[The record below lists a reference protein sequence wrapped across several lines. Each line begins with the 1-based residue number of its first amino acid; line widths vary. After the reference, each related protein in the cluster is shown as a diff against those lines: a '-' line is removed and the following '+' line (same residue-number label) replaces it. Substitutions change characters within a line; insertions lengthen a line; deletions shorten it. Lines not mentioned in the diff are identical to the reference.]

1 MAIDPLQELKR
12 RRSAALT
19 TVSDPLDELKR
30 RRSLLS
36 NTALSPLMED
46 EPFAVERPSL
56 PEGPRRSQTLPTM
69 TTTAPAPKEFEQ
81 RLARAVRTGTK
92 KAAPFGTEEELTPAQ
107 RQQLERARYGRAVAE
122 DIGKA
127 VVGQPER
134 SVRRLATGVAN
145 LRNDPRAGALAES
158 LRKIEEETAP
168 ETGIG
173 AAARFVSEVGAF
185 APSGLAMGAVRSG
198 LESAAGEEFSTSSM
212 LSKLTGREGIA
223 DARLRAVAD
232 AGIDLTIP
240 GLISAVR
247 AARSVKDALKVGDD
261 LAKAFE
267 RGAREGAAE
276 GAESV
281 VGSFAR
287 KDGYRPRTTPE
298 TDPARLLA
306 PTSSQALPRTAPVGA
321 LPLTGEPALAGPAI
335 PTRGVPEPITDPSRL
350 IPATT
355 SRTIP
360 RGAEVAPV
368 TAPSPLGPAIP
379 SPAGTVRPEGPASPI
394 VRLLA
399 PQSEALRQR
408 LFWMPAVQEAVQQ
421 AEQAAPASRRRTAA
435 EAMARRK
442 PFEQALPEGAT
453 AEEVAAYQA
462 RRTPLGTAI
471 LRAEEAVS
479 GRVLKEEAFG
489 TPAQR
494 RERLARA
501 GQLRRSET
509 GRGPTA
515 AMLPDDVLE
524 QAAREVEGEVP
535 RVRGADT
542 PAEAMDRPID
552 ILMREAEDADEL
564 RIEREALGRPAELTA
579 EEIANASRLLADEGI
594 AKATAATRK
603 KMTDRQIALE
613 IAAREQTLAELSAP
627 VDQFLESPLL
637 EALSTA
643 SGRAQT
649 AGTRSR
655 VTGNML
661 TTSAELRQRYRGLT
675 QDQISVLEEA
685 GFDDVDSYFAFKKD
699 IDAKRFAAAAQERAL
714 HAARVE
720 QAKRAGVEPP
730 APQFKYAQVA
740 KPKAAPVVEAATE
753 APVVPEPKTIKVY
766 HATDA
771 DFDVP
776 NAGTMFT
783 TNARYAED
791 FADQIRSSGRPGR
804 VREAEI
810 TLRNPA
816 DLRALNMSP
825 SDLTPADIERLKQMG
840 YDSAHYRNEAYIIF
854 DPQQARM
861 DAPVAAAPAVE
872 VAEPKLKL
880 VKKGGPLQPPE
891 YELDYPGLAG
901 WRFYRTADGGMGAG
915 SGGWFMS
922 PPKGMFG
929 AGVVDV
935 PLSFRDKKEA
945 VKRAIKVSESIS
957 ETGGITKDGRFYK
970 ALGLGEQATP
980 RERKGFTSPN
990 VTGALGGFGA
1000 GFTAG
1005 LATDDPNDNLTP
1017 LQRAL
1022 LYGAGGAAAGAG
1034 AMAGVSRIRKTPT
1047 VAPSIPE
1054 LAPVAETI
1062 NVGRRT
1068 PAPEAPGVF
1077 AQPARSYATQPS
1089 KIVQR
1094 AHLLADKAIE
1104 GSRRL
1109 YNNVVSE
1116 TFVLTKTAEKFGGK
1130 SAAEQIKGAIARQQ
1144 GAQQSAKQ
1152 YLFTTLSPVLQGL
1165 SDAEQTSLRSL
1176 LKARRDLQIRQ
1187 RGGAAKSAVSADALE
1202 AAVAAGNADAK
1213 VASAADAITK
1223 AHRDLLEMRHEA
1235 GLLTDEAYDA
1245 ILKSDDFYTPLYREI
1260 ADDKSIAMTLPGSRT
1275 GKFGVGSTGVRRM
1288 DRTAEALEN
1297 TADPLEMLAADALRT
1312 YRDVGKQRVAN
1323 VIFNIADRDPAG
1335 GALPFVKRIQADP
1348 SNPPRRDGII
1358 QQVRNGKLY
1367 TYEVTD
1373 RDLFEALAG
1382 QDKASSSRL
1391 LQIAQ
1396 TMKNLKTSGIVV
1408 LPDFAAANVIRD
1420 VAMSGLQRPDLA
1432 RAARES
1438 LFGAAVGGI
1447 AGAAGTEG
1455 DESAVKRF
1463 LAGAGLGA
1471 GVALYA
1477 RPFLETMGA
1486 VKSIVLPE
1494 GASAFGRQ
1502 IISPDKKNS
1511 FADFLANGASTEG
1524 FYIKNANDAAE
1535 AIKQLQKGPGFS
1547 LDDIIIPKNWW
1558 ETLRKIGSVGEQAT
1572 RLAAYRQI
1580 LEAGGTVDDAVR
1592 SAQDRTLRF
1601 ANIGASRTI
1610 KNVASMTPFWNAK
1623 VQGWD
1628 KLARMMNPRKN
1639 PQTYA
1644 LGAAMLAGPSIA
1656 LWSINKDNPEY
1667 WERPIYER
1675 NLFWLVPKK
1684 AVHGDETPGFY
1695 RIPKPFELGFM
1706 FASLPERAL
1715 DYAVQNGWDIQ
1726 NAAPQM
1732 ARPEEALERSV
1743 YDIGAATF
1751 EGTIP
1756 LPEIG
1761 MLPAQIWANRDAF
1774 RNRPIV
1780 TRPNLPAELQVT
1792 RESSA
1797 VARALSKIGISPEQ
1811 TDFAIRGAFGTA
1823 GAEAS
1828 KAIDVVA
1835 RRAGVDAPLPPEGTS
1850 RIPLVGRFA
1859 ERFSTSNRGQSEPEA
1874 LARDQIRELSKIEAG
1889 FREMKRLGNPEAI
1902 LDYAKR
1908 NRDALLLAENI
1919 QPLERELDK
1928 LASLRTKITKD
1939 PALTTTQKQQALEL
1953 LRARGSQLSR
1963 QMLTIP
1969 SQKEAQR

>member
-56 PEGPRRSQTLPTM
+56 TEGPRRSQMLPTM

-81 RLARAVRTGTK
+81 RLERAVREGTK

-107 RQQLERARYGRAVAE
+107 RQKLERARYGRAAAE

-287 KDGYRPRTTPE
+287 KDGYRPRTTLE
-298 TDPARLLA
+298 
-306 PTSSQALPRTAPVGA
+306 
-321 LPLTGEPALAGPAI
+321 
-335 PTRGVPEPITDPSRL
+335 TDPSRL
-350 IPATT
+350 LPSRATAT
-355 SRTIP
+355 KVS
-360 RGAEVAPV
+360 G
-368 TAPSPLGPAIP
+368 PSDPIGPGGNQVMGPAIP
-379 SPAGTVRPEGPASPI
+379 
-394 VRLLA
+394 
-399 PQSEALRQR
+399 
-408 LFWMPAVQEAVQQ
+408 MPAV
-421 AEQAAPASRRRTAA
+421 PRKPRRTAA
-435 EAMARRK
+435 DLLAARK

-453 AEEVAAYQA
+453 AEEMAAYQA

-637 EALSTA
+637 EALSAA

-675 QDQISVLEEA
+675 QDQISVLEDA

-740 KPKAAPVVEAATE
+740 KPKAAPVVEAVTE
-753 APVVPEPKTIKVY
+753 APVP
-766 HATDA
+766 
-771 DFDVP
+771 
-776 NAGTMFT
+776 
-783 TNARYAED
+783 
-791 FADQIRSSGRPGR
+791 
-804 VREAEI
+804 
-810 TLRNPA
+810 
-816 DLRALNMSP
+816 
-825 SDLTPADIERLKQMG
+825 
-840 YDSAHYRNEAYIIF
+840 
-854 DPQQARM
+854 
-861 DAPVAAAPAVE
+861 APVAAAP
-872 VAEPKLKL
+872 VAEAAPTLKKVSGTNSGL
-880 VKKGGPLQPPE
+880 ESAE
-891 YELDYPGLAG
+891 YELVGVPSSEGYRLFRTTGQGAG
-901 WRFYRTADGGMGAG
+901 WHMTTPYKGPGIIDLAAWNKAD
-915 SGGWFMS
+915 
-922 PPKGMFG
+922 
-929 AGVVDV
+929 
-935 PLSFRDKKEA
+935 
-945 VKRAIKVSESIS
+945 AINSAMRKIARYQEL
-957 ETGGITKDGRFYK
+957 GGIPNETSSRIKPFGEMERIEPSRPLEFPSLTKAEHTRLAELVKDGHELDDAALAK
-970 ALGLGEQATP
+970 AYEIPRSQAKNFRENIRTELQDALASKGFTPEQVDAFIYDP
-980 RERKGFTSPN
+980 AVAKPKRGRKGFASPN

-1005 LATDDPNDNLTP
+1005 LATDDPNDTLTP

-1034 AMAGVSRIRKTPT
+1034 AVAGVSRMGKKPM
-1047 VAPSIPE
+1047 APSSIPS

-1068 PAPEAPGVF
+1068 VVPEAPGILSK
-1077 AQPARSYATQPS
+1077 AQ
-1089 KIVQR
+1089 
-1094 AHLLADKAIE
+1094 
-1104 GSRRL
+1104 RL
-1109 YNNVVSE
+1109 YNDVVSE
-1116 TFVLTKTAEKFGGK
+1116 TFVLAKTAEKFGGK
-1130 SAAEQIKGAIARQQ
+1130 PAAEQIKGAIARQQ

-1152 YLFTTLSPVLQGL
+1152 YLFTTLSPILQGL
-1165 SDAEQTSLRSL
+1165 SDSEQTALRSL
-1176 LKARRDLQIRQ
+1176 LKSRRDLQIRQ
-1187 RGGAAKSAVSADALE
+1187 RGGGAKSKNVPLDVLERGAVD
-1202 AAVAAGNADAK
+1202 GNNNPK
-1213 VASAADAITK
+1213 IASAADAITK
-1223 AHRDLLEMRHEA
+1223 AHRDLLEMRYQA
-1235 GLLTDEAYDA
+1235 GLLDDDSYAK
-1245 ILKSDDFYTPLYREI
+1245 ILQSDDFYTPLYEEL
-1260 ADDKSIAMTLPGSRT
+1260 AEDTSIALTLPGSRT
-1275 GKFGVGSTGVRRM
+1275 GKFGVSSSGVSRM
-1288 DRTAEALEN
+1288 DRTAEAIEN
-1297 TADPLEMLAADALRT
+1297 TADPFEVLAADALRT

-1323 VIFNIADRDPAG
+1323 VIFNIADSDPAG

-1358 QQVRNGKLY
+1358 KQVRNGKTY
-1367 TYEVTD
+1367 IYEVTD

-1382 QDKASSSRL
+1382 QDKTSASSIMR
-1391 LQIAQ
+1391 IAQ

-1420 VAMSGLQRPDLA
+1420 VAMSGLQRPDVA

-1455 DESAVKRF
+1455 DESAVRRF
-1463 LAGAGLGA
+1463 LAGAGIGSGA
-1471 GVALYA
+1471 ALYA
-1477 RPFLETMGA
+1477 RPFLQTMGA
-1486 VKSIVLPE
+1486 VKSIVRNE
-1494 GASAFGRQ
+1494 QVYR
-1502 IISPDKKNS
+1502 
-1511 FADFLANGASTEG
+1511 DFLANGASTEG

-1535 AIKQLQKGPGFS
+1535 AVKQLQKGPGFS
-1547 LDDIIIPKNWW
+1547 LSDIFIPKNWW

-1580 LEAGGTVDDAVR
+1580 LNAGGTVDEAVR

-1601 ANIGASRTI
+1601 ANIGASRTV
-1610 KNVASMTPFWNAK
+1610 KNTAAMTPFWNAK

-1628 KLARMMNPRKN
+1628 KLARMMRDPK
-1639 PQTYA
+1639 TSA
-1644 LGAAMLAGPSIA
+1644 LGAAMLTGPSIA

-1684 AVHGDETPGFY
+1684 TVHGDETPGFY

-1715 DYAVQNGWDIQ
+1715 DYATQKGVDLPFIGEIQ
-1726 NAAPQM
+1726 SAAPQM
-1732 ARPEEALERSV
+1732 ARPEQALERSV

-1751 EGTIP
+1751 EGTVPI
-1756 LPEIG
+1756 PEIVG
-1761 MLPAQIWANRDAF
+1761 LPAQIVANRDFF

-1780 TRPNLPAELQVT
+1780 TRPNLLAELQVT
-1792 RESSA
+1792 KESSA

-1811 TDFAIRGAFGTA
+1811 TDFAIRGLLGTA
-1823 GAEAS
+1823 GGEAS
-1828 KAIDVVA
+1828 KAIDIVA